1 MTGWRF
7 SAAAGWVACP
17 GGWGRNGRIMDRKP
31 RLLLVNPALHNE
43 LQDRSGGLLQPI
55 GLAYLAAYSPPDW
68 VVRIHDEQL
77 QGPAP
82 MDADLVGIT
91 ATTWS
96 VNRAYA
102 LAGEYRKKG
111 IPVVLGGVHP
121 SMLPDEAGAY
131 ADAVVVG
138 DAEQIWA
145 DVVADAARGEL
156 QPVYRPATPALEGL
170 RQPRRDLLTA
180 RYMFTSISTVRG
192 CPYRCEFC
200 AIDRFY
206 GGKVRRRPLDEVVEE
221 LRTLDERPVYFVDGN
236 LYGHSRRDRRDFIEL
251 CRRIAD
257 DQREG
262 RLRFDGWVCYA
273 PVDALADDEAL
284 DAARDAGCR
293 VMRVGFE
300 SINAESLAEMRKRQ
314 NVRMGAERY
323 KDLIANAHR
332 HGLSVTGEFL
342 IGADGDTPESLR
354 ETREFILSSGLDL
367 MRLNILQPM
376 PGTDLLERWQT
387 DGRLTIDDFP
397 ADWDRLQADAFLS
410 VVYRPKHFTAR
421 ELQEFARETGRAF
434 YGFRSIARRTATG
447 AARMRS
453 LTGTVAMAAVNVK
466 SRGLYYDFEAH
477 GSSRIGGEIRRRLL
491 RALRA

>member
-1 MTGWRF
+1 M
-7 SAAAGWVACP
+7 
-17 GGWGRNGRIMDRKP
+17 GRARK
-31 RLLLVNPALHNE
+31 LLLVNPALHNE

-55 GLAYLAAYSPPDW
+55 GLAYLAAYTPPDW
-68 VVRIHDEQL
+68 EVEIHDEQL
-77 QGPAP
+77 EGPAP
-82 MDADLVGIT
+82 ADADLVGIT

-96 VNRAYA
+96 VNRAYT
-102 LAGEYRKKG
+102 LAGEYRARR

-121 SMLPDEAGAY
+121 SMLPEEAGEY
-131 ADAVVVG
+131 ADSVVVG

-145 DVVADAARGEL
+145 DLLGDAIRGEL
-156 QPVYRPATPALEGL
+156 KPVYRPATPPLEGL
-170 RQPRRDLLTA
+170 RHPRRDLLTA

-206 GGKVRRRPLDEVVEE
+206 GGEVRRRPLDEVVDE

-236 LYGHSRRDRRDFIEL
+236 LYGHSKRDRGQFIEL
-251 CRRIAD
+251 CRRIAE
-257 DQREG
+257 DQRAD

-284 DAARDAGCR
+284 DAAREAGCR

-300 SINAESLAEMRKRQ
+300 SINEASLAEMRKRQ
-314 NVRMGAERY
+314 NVKMGADRY
-323 KDLIANAHR
+323 RELIANAHR

-342 IGADGDTPESLR
+342 IGADGDTPESLQR
-354 ETREFILSSGLDL
+354 TREFILSSGLDL

-376 PGTDLLERWQT
+376 PGTDLLRRWQS
-387 DGRLTIDDFP
+387 DGRLTIGDFP
-397 ADWDRLQADAFLS
+397 ADWDRFQDDAFLS
-410 VVYRPKHFTAR
+410 VVYRPKHFTGR

-434 YGFRSIARRTATG
+434 YGYRSIARRTAEG

-477 GSSRIGGEIRRRLL
+477 GSSRIAGEIRRRLL
-491 RALRA
+491 RSLRA

>member
-1 MTGWRF
+1 M
-7 SAAAGWVACP
+7 
-17 GGWGRNGRIMDRKP
+17 GREP
-31 RLLLVNPALHNE
+31 RLLLVNPALHNR
-43 LQDRSGGLLQPI
+43 LQDRSGGLLQPL
-55 GLAYLAAYSPPDW
+55 GLAYLAAYSPPGWD
-68 VVRIHDEQL
+68 VRIHDEQL
-77 QGPAP
+77 QGPAS

-102 LAGEYRKKG
+102 LAREYRGRG

-121 SMLPDEAGAY
+121 SMLPDEAGRF

-138 DAEQIWA
+138 DAELIWA
-145 DVVADAARGEL
+145 DVVRDAAAGRME
-156 QPVYRPATPALEGL
+156 PVYRPATPGLVGL
-170 RQPRRDLLTA
+170 RQPRRDLITG

-206 GGKVRRRPLDEVVEE
+206 GGKVRRRPLDEVMAE

-236 LYGHSRRDRRDFIEL
+236 LYGHSKHDRRDFIAL
-251 CRRIAD
+251 CRGIEE
-257 DQREG
+257 DQGAG

-284 DAARDAGCR
+284 AAARDAGCR

-300 SINAESLAEMRKRQ
+300 SINEASLAEMRKRQ
-314 NVRMGAERY
+314 NVRMGADRY
-323 KDLIANAHR
+323 RELIANAHR
-332 HGLSVTGEFL
+332 HGLMVTGEFL

-354 ETREFILSSGLDL
+354 ETREFILTSGLDL

-376 PGTDLLERWQT
+376 PGTDLLARWQ
-387 DGRLTIDDFP
+387 GERRLTIHDFP
-397 ADWDRLQADAFLS
+397 ADWDRLQEDAFLS
-410 VVYRPKHFTAR
+410 VVYRPKHIGGR

-434 YGFRSIARRTATG
+434 YGYRGIARRTLRG
-447 AARMRS
+447 VRRMHS

-466 SRGLYYDFEAH
+466 SRGLYYDFDTRGRSRL
-477 GSSRIGGEIRRRLL
+477 GSEIRRRLL